1 MLATTRRAALAAL
14 PLLACSRLDPPA
26 FRAGPGCDCTETL
39 SVVRRSWHTDV
50 AFEARDL
57 PPELASVA
65 RALPGATWLSVGFG
79 DRAWFTEDARGPL
92 PMLGALFGGPA
103 ALLVTGLP
111 SPPARAFADDE
122 QVALAV
128 SGPGRTAMVAF
139 IAAQIEATQPIA
151 PGPYAGSLF
160 YATRLHYAATY
171 TCNTWT
177 ADALRAAGLPIN
189 PNGMLFAA
197 QVMGAARA
205 LSAERSPSRAAVAGS
220 SWRS

>member
-1 MLATTRRAALAAL
+1 MMPAITRRVALATL
-14 PLLACSRLDPPA
+14 PLLACSRLDPPRLA
-26 FRAGPGCDCTETL
+26 TGQGCDCTEAL

-50 AFEARDL
+50 VFEVRSL
-57 PPELASVA
+57 PSPLAAVA

-122 QVALAV
+122 QVALTV
-128 SGPGRTAMVAF
+128 SAQGRAAMLDFV
-139 IAAQIEATQPIA
+139 AAQIETPNPIA

-160 YATRLHYAATY
+160 YATRLRYAATY

-177 ADALRAAGLPIN
+177 ADALRAGGLPIN
-189 PNGMLFAA
+189 PNGMVFAG
-197 QVMGAARA
+197 QVMAALRG
-205 LSAERSPSRAAVAGS
+205 LSAG
-220 SWRS
+220 